1 VANASTAAVAPAVL
15 VASAPTPKR
24 RPTKRS
30 AKKELARLERQIGKL
45 EQREA
50 ELHAQLASNATDYE
64 KVSALDSG
72 SCAPFRP
79 SGSGPR
85 RSGWNSTRPRWADHI
100 ERDGGHHTTR
110 GCSGAAPGGRSQCCA
125 STTFEKGPP
134 CRTCRSTTP
143 LRPFYRVLVAAAGLY
158 VLVFGAIGTV
168 RTSSA
173 PMFDRSD
180 MVVLGLR
187 TNLAFALA
195 SIGAGAVILLA
206 QFVGR
211 NVDFVVNLWGGVL
224 FMAVGLAMMAL
235 LQHRIERAE
244 FFHDH
249 RDRVLRDR
257 NRALC
262 GWPVRTIRFRERGR
276 RPRSSPGTAGIK
288 NRTNRAV
295 PGAEGMIEGRQ

>member
-1 VANASTAAVAPAVL
+1 MSHLPVN
-15 VASAPTPKR
+15 
-24 RPTKRS
+24 
-30 AKKELARLERQIGKL
+30 
-45 EQREA
+45 
-50 ELHAQLASNATDYE
+50 H
-64 KVSALDSG
+64 
-72 SCAPFRP
+72 
-79 SGSGPR
+79 
-85 RSGWNSTRPRWADHI
+85 
-100 ERDGGHHTTR
+100 
-110 GCSGAAPGGRSQCCA
+110 
-125 STTFEKGPP
+125 
-134 CRTCRSTTP
+134 P

-235 LQHRIERAE
+235 LHTELNVLNFSMTTVIVSFVIGIVLYVGGLYGRSGSESAAAAE
-244 FFHDH
+244 ELARHGGH
-249 RDRVLRDR
+249 
-257 NRALC
+257 
-262 GWPVRTIRFRERGR
+262 
-276 RPRSSPGTAGIK
+276 
-288 NRTNRAV
+288 
-295 PGAEGMIEGRQ
+295 